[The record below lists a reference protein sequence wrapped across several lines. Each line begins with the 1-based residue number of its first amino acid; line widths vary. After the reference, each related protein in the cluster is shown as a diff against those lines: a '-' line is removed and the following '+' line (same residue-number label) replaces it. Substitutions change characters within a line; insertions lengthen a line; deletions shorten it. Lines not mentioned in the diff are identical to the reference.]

1 MRRGHAD
8 GGKLLAPT
16 ARAPKF
22 AALETA
28 KRGAILSAGARSI
41 CYHSSCAPSTR
52 SRDRPVI
59 DKLEF
64 FIAVAKERSFSRAA
78 EVCGVTQ
85 PTLSAGIKQLE
96 DNLGVLLVNR
106 TSRFHGLTAEGERV
120 LEWAKRI
127 VADSRAMRQEVRTL
141 KEGLSGQLKLAVI
154 PTTLGIVSALTT
166 PFREKHPAVRFS
178 ILSASSTEILS
189 MLDNL
194 DIDAGLTYLD
204 NEPLGRVRTVPLCV
218 ERYRLLT
225 TADNPL
231 GDRERVTW
239 AEVGRIPLCLLT
251 PDMQNRRIVDRLI
264 REAGSEPAPMLES
277 NSVIL
282 LFDHV
287 NTGRWATIMP
297 EKLAKTLGVTA
308 PLRSIPIVE
317 PEAVHEIGLVAPYR
331 DPVIPQV
338 AALLAET
345 KKLAQKL
352 LLAD

>member
-1 MRRGHAD
+1 
-8 GGKLLAPT
+8 
-16 ARAPKF
+16 
-22 AALETA
+22 
-28 KRGAILSAGARSI
+28 
-41 CYHSSCAPSTR
+41 
-52 SRDRPVI
+52 VI
-59 DKLEF
+59 EKLEF
-64 FIAVAKERSFSRAA
+64 FITVAKERSFSRAA
-78 EVCGVTQ
+78 ELCGVTQ

-96 DNLGVLLVNR
+96 DSLGVLLVNR
-106 TSRFHGLTAEGERV
+106 SSRYHGLTAEGERV

-141 KEGLSGQLKLAVI
+141 KEGLSGQLKIAAI
-154 PTTLGIVSALTT
+154 PTALGIVSALTT
-166 PFREKHPAVRFS
+166 PYRAKHPAVRFTV
-178 ILSASSTEILS
+178 ISASSTEILS

-231 GDRERVTW
+231 GDRDRVTW

-264 REAGSEPAPMLES
+264 RDAGSEPAPTLES

-287 NTGRWATIMP
+287 KTGRWATVMP
-297 EKLAKTLGVTA
+297 EKLAKTLGVAA
-308 PLRSIPIVE
+308 PIRAIPIVE
-317 PEAVHEIGLVAPYR
+317 PEEVHQIGLVAPHR

-338 AALLAET
+338 GALLAEA
-345 KKLAQKL
+345 KKLAENPI
-352 LLAD
+352 LAN

>member
-1 MRRGHAD
+1 
-8 GGKLLAPT
+8 L
-16 ARAPKF
+16 
-22 AALETA
+22 
-28 KRGAILSAGARSI
+28 
-41 CYHSSCAPSTR
+41 
-52 SRDRPVI
+52 I

-64 FIAVAKERSFSRAA
+64 FITVAKERSFSRAA

-96 DNLGVLLVNR
+96 DMLGVLLVNR
-106 TSRFHGLTAEGERV
+106 SSRYHGLTAEGERV

-127 VADSRAMRQEVRTL
+127 VADARAMRQEVRTL
-141 KEGLSGQLKLAVI
+141 KEGLSGKIKIAAI
-154 PTTLGIVSALTT
+154 PTALGIVSAITAPYL
-166 PFREKHPAVRFS
+166 EKHPGVRFT
-178 ILSASSTEILS
+178 ILSASSTDILS

-204 NEPLGRVRTVPLCV
+204 NEPLGRVRTVPLCA

-239 AEVGRIPLCLLT
+239 AEVGRITLCLLT

-264 REAGSEPAPMLES
+264 LEAGNEPAPVLES

-282 LFDHV
+282 LYDHV
-287 NTGRWATIMP
+287 KSGRWATVMP
-297 EKLAKTLGVTA
+297 EKLAKTLGVSA

-317 PEAVHEIGLVAPYR
+317 PEAVHEIGLVVPHR

-338 AALLAET
+338 AALVAEA

-352 LLAD
+352 ALGD

>member
-1 MRRGHAD
+1 MI
-8 GGKLLAPT
+8 
-16 ARAPKF
+16 
-22 AALETA
+22 E
-28 KRGAILSAGARSI
+28 
-41 CYHSSCAPSTR
+41 
-52 SRDRPVI
+52 
-59 DKLEF
+59 KLEF
-64 FIAVAKERSFSRAA
+64 FITVAKERSFSRAA
-78 EVCGVTQ
+78 ELCGVTQ

-96 DNLGVLLVNR
+96 DSLGVLLVNR
-106 TSRFHGLTAEGERV
+106 SSRYHGLTAEGERV

-141 KEGLSGQLKLAVI
+141 KEGLSGQLKIAAI
-154 PTTLGIVSALTT
+154 PTALGIVSALTT
-166 PFREKHPAVRFS
+166 PYRAKHPAVRFTV
-178 ILSASSTEILS
+178 ISASSTEILS

-231 GDRERVTW
+231 GDRDRVTW

-264 REAGSEPAPMLES
+264 RDAGSEPAPTLES

-287 NTGRWATIMP
+287 KTGRWATVMP
-297 EKLAKTLGVTA
+297 EKLAKTLGVAA
-308 PLRSIPIVE
+308 PIRAIPIVE
-317 PEAVHEIGLVAPYR
+317 PEEVHQIGLVAPHR

-338 AALLAET
+338 GALLAEA
-345 KKLAQKL
+345 KKLAENPI
-352 LLAD
+352 LAN